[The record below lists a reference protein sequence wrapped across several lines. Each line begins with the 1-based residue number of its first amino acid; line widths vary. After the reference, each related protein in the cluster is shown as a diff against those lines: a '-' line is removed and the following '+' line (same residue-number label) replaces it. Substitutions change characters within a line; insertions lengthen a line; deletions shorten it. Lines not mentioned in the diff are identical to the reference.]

1 MSGVRDLGRALAR
14 ALLGLLAA
22 LLASGCGAGKPQL
35 EISAASSLRK
45 PFTTYATQLHAVG
58 VRYSFAGSDALTA
71 QIQQGARPDVFASAD
86 PTLPEKLF
94 AEGLVE
100 RPVVFAANRL
110 VLAVPAAS
118 RITSL
123 AAVERPGVTLA
134 LGSSSAPVGTY
145 SERVIALLP
154 PVQRYTVLA
163 NVRDREP
170 DATGVV
176 GKLLEGA
183 VDAGFL
189 YATDVAA
196 TAGRLRAVQ
205 LPASLQPKVD
215 YAIAVVKGTPHA
227 AQAHAFVAGLLRGG
241 GRSDLLGAGF
251 LAPDR

>member
-1 MSGVRDLGRALAR
+1 VSGVRDLRRAPGR

-22 LLASGCGAGKPQL
+22 LLASGCGAGKPQI
-35 EISAASSLRK
+35 EVSAASSLRK
-45 PFTTYATQLHAVG
+45 AFTAYAAQLHAVG

-71 QIQQGARPDVFASAD
+71 QIQQGARPDVFASANT
-86 PTLPEKLF
+86 TLPDKLF

-100 RPVVFAANRL
+100 QPVVFAANRL
-110 VLAVPAAS
+110 VLAVPTAS
-118 RITSL
+118 KITSL
-123 AAVERPGVTLA
+123 AAIERPGVTLA
-134 LGSSSAPVGTY
+134 IGSPSAPVGTY
-145 SERVIALLP
+145 SEKVIALLP
-154 PVQRYTVLA
+154 PALRYTVLA

-170 DATGVV
+170 EATGVV

-196 TAGRLRAVQ
+196 SAGRLRAVQ

-215 YAIAVVKGTPHA
+215 YAIAVVRGTPHA
-227 AQAHAFVAGLLRGG
+227 AQAHAFVAGLLRGA